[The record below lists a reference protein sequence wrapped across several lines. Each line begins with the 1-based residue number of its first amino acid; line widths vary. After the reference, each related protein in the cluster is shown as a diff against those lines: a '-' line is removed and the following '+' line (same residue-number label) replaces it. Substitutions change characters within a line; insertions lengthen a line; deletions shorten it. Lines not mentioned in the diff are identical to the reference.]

1 MNDARNR
8 KYADVVLKSGINLQE
23 NQPLVIRTEVAQR
36 EFAGFL
42 ARRAYELGASF
53 VQVLMS
59 DPKID
64 RARIEVAREDSL
76 DYIPSFLQPTY
87 RTYIEE
93 NWANIGLVGPENP
106 DIFEGVDAGR
116 LGRTRKAASIAAQ
129 EWLQRVSSNEIAW
142 NVCLYPTPVWA
153 AKVLGGEEDWE
164 ERIWQL
170 LVPILRLDADDPA
183 AAWELHDRELKRRA
197 GHMNAARYDRIRFA
211 GPGTDLTVG
220 MRPNRRFLGGRGV
233 AKDGR
238 AFFANL
244 PTEEIFSTPDAAR
257 TSGTVR
263 CTRPV
268 EVMGTNVEGA
278 WFRFENGAAVEFG
291 AEKNA
296 SVLEQ
301 FLKLDERG
309 RFLGEVAL
317 VGTDSPIYRS
327 GRIFHSILFDEN
339 AACHIA
345 LGNGY
350 TECVE
355 GATGK
360 VKDDLLADGCNVSLV
375 HVDFMIGSDEVS
387 VFGVRADGR
396 EERIIEKGRFVI

>member
-1 MNDARNR
+1 MNDALNL
-8 KYADVVLKSGINLQE
+8 KYADVILKSGINMQE
-23 NQPLVIRTEVAQR
+23 NQPILIRTEVAQR
-36 EFAGFL
+36 GFAGVL
-42 ARRAYELGASF
+42 ARHAYELGASY
-53 VQVLMS
+53 VHLVMS
-59 DPKID
+59 DPRVD
-64 RARIEVAREDSL
+64 RARIETAREDSL
-76 DYIPSFLQPTY
+76 SFVPSFVPPTF
-87 RTYIEE
+87 RTYVEE
-93 NWANIGLVGPENP
+93 NWASISLVGPEDP
-106 DIFEGVDAGR
+106 DIFEGLDSGR
-116 LGRTRKAASIAAQ
+116 LGRTRKAASLAAR

-142 NVCLYPTPVWA
+142 NVCLYPTPGWA
-153 AKVLGGEEDWE
+153 AKVLGDGADWE
-164 ERIWQL
+164 ARIWKEL
-170 LVPILRLDADDPA
+170 TPILRLDAEDPA
-183 AAWELHDRELKRRA
+183 VAWIRHDQVLKRRA
-197 GHMNAARYDRIRFA
+197 AHMNGARYDRIRFA
-211 GPGTDLTVG
+211 GPGTDLTIG
-220 MRPNRRFLGGRGV
+220 MRPNRRFLGGRGQ

-238 AFFANL
+238 DFFANL

-257 TSGTVR
+257 AEGTVR

-278 WFRFENGAAVEFG
+278 WFRFEKGTVVDFG
-291 AEKNA
+291 AEKNVA
-296 SVLEQ
+296 VLDQ

-309 RFLGEVAL
+309 KYLGEVAL

-360 VKDDLLADGCNVSLV
+360 SDEERLADGCNVSLV

-387 VFGVRADGR
+387 VFGVHADGR
-396 EERIIEKGRFVI
+396 EERIIEKGQFVI

>member
-1 MNDARNR
+1 MKEALDR
-8 KYADVVLKSGINLQE
+8 KYADVILKSGINLRE
-23 NQPLVIRTEVAQR
+23 DQPVLIRTEVAQR
-36 EFAGFL
+36 GFAGVL
-42 ARRAYELGASF
+42 ARRAYELGASY
-53 VQVLMS
+53 VYVTMN

-64 RARIEVAREDSL
+64 RARVEAARDSSL
-76 DYIPSFLQPTY
+76 DFVPSFFPPTY
-87 RTYIEE
+87 RAYVDE
-93 NWANIGLVGPENP
+93 NWASIGLVGAEDP
-106 DIFEGVDAGR
+106 DVLEGVDSAR
-116 LGRTRKAASIAAQ
+116 LGRIRKAGSIAAQ

-142 NVCLYPTPVWA
+142 NVCLYPTPGWA
-153 AKVLGGEEDWE
+153 AKVLGDSADWE
-164 ERIWQL
+164 SRIWKDL
-170 LVPILRLDADDPA
+170 IPILRLDADDPA
-183 AAWELHDRELKRRA
+183 AAWEAHDKELKRRA
-197 GHMNAARYDRIRFA
+197 NHVNAARYDQIRFS
-211 GPGTDLTVG
+211 GPGTDLSIG
-220 MRPNRRFLGGRGV
+220 MRPNRRFLGGRGQ

-238 AFFANL
+238 DFFANI
-244 PTEEIFSTPDAAR
+244 PTEEIFSTPDAGRAE
-257 TSGTVR
+257 GTVR

-296 SVLEQ
+296 KVLEQ
-301 FLKLDERG
+301 FLKLDDRA
-309 RFLGEVAL
+309 RYLGEVAL

-360 VKDDLLADGCNVSLV
+360 SREDLMADGCNVSLV
-375 HVDFMIGSDEVS
+375 HVDFMIGSDAVS
-387 VFGVRADGR
+387 VFGVHADGR
-396 EERIIEKGRFVI
+396 EERIIENGRFVI

>member
-1 MNDARNR
+1 MNEALDR
-8 KYADVVLKSGINLQE
+8 KYADVILKSGINLQE
-23 NQPLVIRTEVAQR
+23 NQPVLIRTEVGQR
-36 EFAGFL
+36 GFAGVL

-53 VQVLMS
+53 VQVQMN
-59 DPKID
+59 DPRID
-64 RARIEVAREDSL
+64 RSRIDAAREDSL
-76 DYIPSFLQPTY
+76 DFVPSFIPPTY
-87 RTYIEE
+87 RAYVDE
-93 NWANIGLVGPENP
+93 NWASIGLVGPETP
-106 DIFEGVDAGR
+106 DIFEGVDSGR
-116 LGRTRKAASIAAQ
+116 LGRARKAASIAAR

-142 NVCLYPTPVWA
+142 NVCLYPTPGWA
-153 AKVLGGEEDWE
+153 EKVLGDAVDWE
-164 ERIWQL
+164 ARIWKH
-170 LVPILRLDADDPA
+170 LVPILRLDAGDPA

-197 GHMNAARYDRIRFA
+197 GHMNAARYDLIRFK

-220 MRPNRRFLGGRGV
+220 MRPNRRFLGGRGL

-238 AFFANL
+238 AFFANI
-244 PTEEIFSTPDAAR
+244 PTEEIFSTPDAGR
-257 TSGTVR
+257 TEGTVR

-278 WFRFENGAAVEFG
+278 WFRFEKGTAVEFG

-296 SVLEQ
+296 AVLEQ

-355 GATGK
+355 GAAGK
-360 VKDDLLADGCNVSLV
+360 SSEDLLADGCNVALV
-375 HVDFMIGSDEVS
+375 HVDFMIGSDAVS
-387 VFGVRADGR
+387 VFGVRGDGR
-396 EERIIEKGRFVI
+396 EERVIDNGRFVI

>member
-1 MNDARNR
+1 MNDERDR
-8 KYADVVLKSGINLQE
+8 KYADVILKSGINLRE
-23 NQPLVIRTEVAQR
+23 DQPVLIRTEVAQR
-36 EFAGFL
+36 GFAGCL

-53 VQVLMS
+53 VQVLLT

-64 RARIEVAREDSL
+64 RARIETARESSL
-76 DYIPSFLQPTY
+76 DFVPSFLPPTY

-93 NWANIGLVGPENP
+93 NWASIGLVGPEDP
-106 DIFEGVDAGR
+106 DVLEGVDSGR
-116 LGRTRKAASIAAQ
+116 LGRVRKAASIAAQ

-153 AKVLGGEEDWE
+153 AKVLGAEAGWE
-164 ERIWQL
+164 EEIWKE
-170 LVPILRLDADDPA
+170 LVPILRLDAQDPA
-183 AAWELHDRELKRRA
+183 AAWDAHDRELKRRA
-197 GHMNAARYDRIRFA
+197 AHMNAARYDRIRFT

-238 AFFANL
+238 TFFANL

-257 TSGTVR
+257 TEGTVR

-291 AEKNA
+291 AEKNV

-301 FLKLDERG
+301 FLKLDDRG

-327 GRIFHSILFDEN
+327 GRVFHSILFDEN

-350 TECVE
+350 TECVD
-355 GATGK
+355 GAAGK
-360 VKDDLLADGCNVSLV
+360 SKDELLADGCNAALV

-387 VFGVRADGR
+387 VAGIRPDGR
-396 EERIIEKGRFVI
+396 EERIIDRGGFVI